1 MPVMTGKMGQPAGR
15 ARAVIIPSPRI
26 GVVELLVAVAG
37 GATRLGRW
45 WWRNWQDYLSAGG
58 GGSAPAR
65 TGSERPSRKAAA

>member
-26 GVVELLVAVAG
+26 GVVELLAALAG

-45 WWRNWQDYLSAGG
+45 WWRYWQDYLSAGR
-58 GGSAPAR
+58 GGSAPASS
-65 TGSERPSRKAAA
+65 GSVTPSRKAAA